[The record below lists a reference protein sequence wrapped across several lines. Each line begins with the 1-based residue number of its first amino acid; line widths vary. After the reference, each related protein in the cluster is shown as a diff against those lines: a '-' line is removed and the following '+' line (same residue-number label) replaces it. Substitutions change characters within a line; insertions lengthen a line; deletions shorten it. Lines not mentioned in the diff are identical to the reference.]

1 MNHSSSTRYNQWSIM
16 LHWIMFLLIAATFAS
31 IELRVL
37 FDKGT
42 PERDAM
48 KMWHFM
54 LGLSVFFL
62 VWLRIVVRVVTTT
75 PPIIPEPAKWQA
87 LLAKVGHLA
96 LYLFMIG
103 MPLAGW
109 LILSGEGKA
118 IPFFGLELP
127 ALIAPNK
134 SLAHDIEEVHEA
146 VGEFGYWL
154 IGLHALAAIV
164 HHHVL
169 KDNTML
175 RISLI
180 KKQ

>member
-1 MNHSSSTRYNQWSIM
+1 MFAENDRYNRWSIA
-16 LHWIMFLLIAATFAS
+16 LHWLMFLLIAATYAF
-31 IELRVL
+31 IELRGI
-37 FDKGT
+37 FEKGT
-42 PERDAM
+42 PERDLM

-62 VWLRIVVRVVTTT
+62 VWLRIVIRVFTAT
-75 PPIIPEPAKWQA
+75 PPITPRPPLWQETTAK
-87 LLAKVGHLA
+87 LVHFG

-127 ALIAPNK
+127 ALMGPDKGI
-134 SLAHDIEEVHEA
+134 AHDIEEVHEL
-146 VGEFGYWL
+146 VGEIGYWL
-154 IGLHALAAIV
+154 IGIHALAAIF

-175 RISLI
+175 RMSLL
-180 KKQ
+180 KRR